1 MGLNLK
7 PAPETASEEIAHV
20 PCLFLYPVYGAKSKD
35 HVLRLFRR
43 NVKSARYEDK
53 SFTGQ
58 EKPSSYRNEEVD
70 LQVS

>member
-1 MGLNLK
+1 MGLNELNLK

-20 PCLFLYPVYGAKSKD
+20 PCLFLYLVYGAKSKG
-35 HVLRLFRR
+35 HILRLFRG

-58 EKPSSYRNEEVD
+58 EKG
-70 LQVS
+70 